1 MIWKRRASSQPSPS
15 PSIQSLSVGTRVVSK
30 HKITW
35 KSPSLGGREI
45 TFCRY
50 GVSGTPLLLFPTAG
64 GDAEEPE
71 RFHMIS
77 AIGEFLADMRLKV
90 YTVDSVAGQAWL
102 RECRTLEQAAQ
113 AQNRFDECLVREV
126 VPAIHRDCGG
136 DAGRIWTA
144 GSSLGAFNALS
155 LLCRHPDLFQT
166 AICMSGTYN
175 MNKFLE
181 GGMTRDYYNSSP
193 LDFVPDLQGKHLEL
207 LRERFILLA
216 HGQGDYEEPAQSW
229 NVERVLG
236 PKGIPNR
243 VDAWGKE
250 WRHDW
255 VTWRK
260 MLPQFLGEFLPPK
273 PAEQS
278 TASA

>member
-1 MIWKRRASSQPSPS
+1 M
-15 PSIQSLSVGTRVVSK
+15 SK

-77 AIGEFLADMRLKV
+77 AIGEFLADLRLKV

-102 RECRTLEQAAQ
+102 KECRTLEDAAA

-144 GSSLGAFNALS
+144 GASVGAFNALA

-181 GGMTRDYYNSSP
+181 GDMTREYYQSSP
-193 LDFVPDLQGKHLEL
+193 LDFVPNLEGKDLEL
-207 LRERFILLA
+207 LRERFVLLA
-216 HGQGDYEEPAQSW
+216 HGEGDHEEPAQSW
-229 NVERVLG
+229 NVEKVLG

-243 VDAWGKE
+243 VDAWNKD
-250 WRHDW
+250 WHHDW

-260 MLPQFLGEFLPPK
+260 MLPQFLGEPLPPRADDTIESDAGSESK
-273 PAEQS
+273 VGE
-278 TASA
+278 

>member
-1 MIWKRRASSQPSPS
+1 
-15 PSIQSLSVGTRVVSK
+15 VSK

-45 TFCRY
+45 TFCSY

-77 AIGEFLADMRLKV
+77 AIGEFLADLRLKV

-102 RECRTLEQAAQ
+102 KECRTLEDAAA

-136 DAGRIWTA
+136 NAGRIWTA
-144 GSSLGAFNALS
+144 GASVGAFNALA
-155 LLCRHPDLFQT
+155 LLCRHPDLFET

-181 GGMTRDYYNSSP
+181 GDMNHEYYQSSP
-193 LDFVPDLQGKHLEL
+193 LDFVPNLAGKDLEL
-207 LRERFILLA
+207 LRERFVLLA
-216 HGQGDYEEPAQSW
+216 HGEGDHEEPAQSW
-229 NVERVLG
+229 NVEKVLG

-243 VDAWGKE
+243 VDAWNKD
-250 WRHDW
+250 WHHDW

-260 MLPQFLGEFLPPK
+260 MLPQFLGELLPPRADDTIESDAGSESK
-273 PAEQS
+273 VGE
-278 TASA
+278 

>member
-1 MIWKRRASSQPSPS
+1 M
-15 PSIQSLSVGTRVVSK
+15 SK

-77 AIGEFLADMRLKV
+77 AIGEFLADLRLKV

-102 RECRTLEQAAQ
+102 KECRTLEDAAA

-144 GSSLGAFNALS
+144 GASVGAFNALA

-181 GGMTRDYYNSSP
+181 GDMTREYYQSSP
-193 LDFVPDLQGKHLEL
+193 LDFVPNLEGKDLEL
-207 LRERFILLA
+207 LRERFVLLA
-216 HGQGDYEEPAQSW
+216 HGEGDHEEPAQSW
-229 NVERVLG
+229 NVEKVLG

-243 VDAWGKE
+243 VDAWNKD
-250 WRHDW
+250 WHHDW

-260 MLPQFLGEFLPPK
+260 MLPQFLGELLPPRADDTIESDAGSESK
-273 PAEQS
+273 VGE
-278 TASA
+278 

>member
-1 MIWKRRASSQPSPS
+1 M
-15 PSIQSLSVGTRVVSK
+15 SK
-30 HKITW
+30 HRISW
-35 KSPSLGGREI
+35 KSPALGGREI
-45 TFCRY
+45 SFVRY

-71 RFHMIS
+71 RFHLIS
-77 AIGEFLADMRLKV
+77 AIGDFLKDLRLKV

-102 RECRTLEQAAQ
+102 KECKTLEQAA
-113 AQNRFDECLVREV
+113 AVQNRFDQCLYREV

-136 DAGRIWTA
+136 DGGLIWTA
-144 GSSLGAFNALS
+144 GASIGAFNALAAV
-155 LLCRHPDLFQT
+155 CRHPDVFGK

-175 MNKFLE
+175 MNRFLE
-181 GGMTRDYYNSSP
+181 GRINRDYHDSSP
-193 LDFVPDLQGKHLEL
+193 LDFVPTLAGKHLDL
-207 LRERFILLA
+207 LKQRFVLLA
-216 HGQGDYEEPAQSW
+216 HGTGDYEDPDQSW
-229 NVERVLG
+229 KVERVLG

-260 MLPQFLGEFLPPK
+260 MLPQFLGELLPPR
-273 PAEQS
+273 PA
-278 TASA
+278 TA

>member
-1 MIWKRRASSQPSPS
+1 M
-15 PSIQSLSVGTRVVSK
+15 SK

-35 KSPSLGGREI
+35 RSPALGGREI
-45 TFCRY
+45 TFVRY

-71 RFHMIS
+71 RFHLIS
-77 AIGEFLADMRLKV
+77 AIGDYIKDLRVKV
-90 YTVDSVAGQAWL
+90 YCVDSVAGQAWL
-102 RECRTLEQAAQ
+102 QECETLEEAAA
-113 AQNRFDECLVREV
+113 AQNRFDACIQKEV

-136 DAGRIWTA
+136 DGGLVWAA
-144 GSSLGAFNALS
+144 GSSIGAFNALS
-155 LLCRHPDLFQT
+155 VVCRHPDLFGA

-181 GGMTRDYYNSSP
+181 GRMTRDYYECSP
-193 LDFVPDLQGKHLEL
+193 LDFVKDLDGKHLEL
-207 LRERFILLA
+207 LRKRFILLA
-216 HGQGDYEEPAQSW
+216 HGQGDYEEPQQSW
-229 NVERVLG
+229 NVERQLG

-255 VTWRK
+255 VTWRR
-260 MLPQFLGEFLPPK
+260 MLPQFLGEFLPK
-273 PAEQS
+273 ATEAAGS
-278 TASA
+278 